1 VSEVSIASRA
11 IALLRGGRWRRIAD
25 RGFWTLTDRGLFAV
39 TNFGVN
45 LVLARW
51 LSPESYGAYAIGFA
65 IFLIIGAA
73 QNSLVIKPL
82 LVFGARRYEDRYR
95 TYLGVVIKAQLAL
108 SVVLSVALALLGLG
122 FILGVSRDIGT
133 VLIALAV
140 AGPFRLLLMLLRLSS
155 YVHLQPRQAAGSG
168 AVYMV
173 LLLGCLYL
181 LNGQG
186 ALTAETALLANGLT
200 SLVVAVWLAVR
211 QKAELLG
218 EALFGSFG
226 REVAME
232 HWRYGRWSVA
242 AHVVSDGYRNLYL
255 FVLPLW
261 GGLEASGALSALMN
275 LVMPI
280 SFFQQ
285 SLNVVTVPVLSR
297 ARRTG
302 HYVEKTLLAAAFF
315 VSTALVYC
323 GLLFL
328 FRGEI
333 VNLLYV
339 GRYDAYVDVLILV
352 ALLPIVRS
360 LSFVFDASL
369 SALERPKDI
378 FKATIASAACAVTF
392 GIAAVAMAGV
402 AGAVVGHL
410 LCAIVGLAT
419 EYWILRS
426 CRFGGE
432 RT

>member
-1 VSEVSIASRA
+1 MSVPSRA

-39 TNFGVN
+39 TNFAMN
-45 LVLARW
+45 LMLARW
-51 LSPESYGAYAIGFA
+51 LSAESYGAYAIGFA

-73 QNSLVIKPL
+73 QNALVIKPL
-82 LVFGARRYEDRYR
+82 FVFGARRYQDCYR
-95 TYLGVVIKAQLAL
+95 TYLGIVVKGQLVL
-108 SVVLSVALALLGLG
+108 SLVLSVALALLGSA
-122 FILGVSRDIGT
+122 FILGPSPGIGT

-140 AGPFRLLLMLLRLSS
+140 AGPCRLLLMLLRLSS

-173 LLLGCLYL
+173 LLLSCLYL
-181 LNGQG
+181 LNGQNV
-186 ALTAETALLANGLT
+186 LTAETALLAAGLS
-200 SLVVAVWLAVR
+200 SLVVAAWLAIR
-211 QKAELLG
+211 QKADLLG
-218 EALFGSFG
+218 EPLFGRFG
-226 REVAME
+226 REVAIE

-242 AHVVSDGYRNLYL
+242 SHVVSDGYRNLYL

-275 LVMPI
+275 LIMPI

-297 ARRTG
+297 ARSTG
-302 HYVEKTLLAAAFF
+302 HFVEKMLLAAVFF
-315 VSTALVYC
+315 VSTALAYC
-323 GLLFL
+323 GLLVL

-339 GRYDAYVDVLILV
+339 DRYDAYVDVLYLV

-360 LSFVFDASL
+360 LSLVLDASL
-369 SALERPKDI
+369 SALERPKDT
-378 FKATIASAACAVTF
+378 FKATMASALCAVTF
-392 GIAAVAMAGV
+392 GMGALAVAGV
-402 AGAVVGHL
+402 AGAVSGHL
-410 LCAIVGLAT
+410 LSAIAGLAT

-426 CRFGGE
+426 CKFGSQQK
-432 RT
+432 